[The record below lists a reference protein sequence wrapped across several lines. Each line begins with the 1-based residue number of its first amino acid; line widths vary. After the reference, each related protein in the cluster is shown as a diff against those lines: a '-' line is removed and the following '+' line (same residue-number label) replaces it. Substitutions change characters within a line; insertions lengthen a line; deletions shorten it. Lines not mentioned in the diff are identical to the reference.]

1 MPTALRLSLV
11 LPAYNEEGNIE
22 RAVREAAAAAA
33 TLTPDYELVV
43 VDDGSRDATGA
54 RLGALQS
61 ELGPRLQVVRHE
73 VNRGYGA
80 ALRSGFQAARGELVF
95 YTDADNQF
103 DLTELSGFLPL
114 MEEWD
119 AVLGF
124 RARRQDPRL
133 RLLTSRVF
141 NQLAAWALGLRVR
154 DVNCSFKLF
163 RGNLLRSL
171 PLVSDDFMIDA
182 ELVARLQR
190 LTPRVAERGVTHLP
204 RFAGRSTVR
213 PWHVPN
219 TLAGLARLWLSL
231 RRENGLL
238 AGAGSRRE

>member
-1 MPTALRLSLV
+1 MGPLLSLV

-22 RAVREAAAAAA
+22 RAVREAVTAAAA
-33 TLTPDYELVV
+33 LTPAYELVV

-54 RLGALQS
+54 RLTGLQT
-61 ELGPRLQVVRHE
+61 ELGDRLQVVRHDA
-73 VNRGYGA
+73 NRGYGA

-103 DLTELSGFLPL
+103 DLGELSGFLPL
-114 MEEWD
+114 MGEWD
-119 AVLGF
+119 AVLGY

-141 NQLAAWALGLRVR
+141 NQLAAWTLGLKVR

-163 RGNLLRSL
+163 RGDLLRSM
-171 PLVSDDFMIDA
+171 PLVSDDFMIDS

-190 LTPRVAERGVTHLP
+190 LRSRVVEKGVTHRP
-204 RFAGRSTVR
+204 RTAGRSTVR
-213 PWHVPN
+213 PWHVPR
-219 TLAGLARLWLSL
+219 TLASLARLWLSL
-231 RRENGLL
+231 RRENGS
-238 AGAGSRRE
+238 SRPN

>member
-1 MPTALRLSLV
+1 MPACPRLSLV

-22 RAVREAAAAAA
+22 RAVRQAAAAAA
-33 TLTPDYELVV
+33 TLTPDYEVV
-43 VDDGSRDATGA
+43 IVDDGSRDGTAA
-54 RLGALQS
+54 RLFALQP
-61 ELGPRLQVVRHE
+61 ELGPHLQVVRHE

-80 ALRSGFQAARGELVF
+80 ALRTGFQAARGELVF

-103 DLTELSGFLPL
+103 DLSELGGFLPL

-119 AVLGF
+119 AVLGY

-141 NQLAAWALGLRVR
+141 NQLAAWTLGFRVR

-182 ELVARLQR
+182 ELVTHLQR
-190 LTPRVAERGVTHLP
+190 LTPRVTEMGVTHLP

-213 PWHVPN
+213 PWHVVN
-219 TLAGLARLWLSL
+219 TLASLARLWLSL
-231 RRENGLL
+231 RRQNGS
-238 AGAGSRRE
+238 AGRS